1 MRQRIINRLGIDQQ
15 CRITFKTKKGNNMLF
30 LFMEIPHNPN
40 RIPMDCSDFLYEIMN
55 MESGERFVISGSKY
69 DNHVNSGYFHGIMK
83 TEKYVHLQNKLIEG
97 TSLRFIY
104 TC

>member
-1 MRQRIINRLGIDQQ
+1 
-15 CRITFKTKKGNNMLF
+15 
-30 LFMEIPHNPN
+30 
-40 RIPMDCSDFLYEIMN
+40 MDCSDFLYEIMN

-83 TEKYVHLQNKLIEG
+83 TEKYVHLQDKLIEG